1 MKRMRFVPAVVL
13 LASLAAAPAVFA
25 QAKPTTPP
33 AKTAAPAATPAAAPA
48 QAPATPAKWVKP
60 IKGTAKVEFLQG
72 ASKKVGGDIVTLLKV
87 KNVSEGSIALLK
99 IDEYWYDKDSKVAT
113 SDTQRY
119 TKPINPG
126 DVVEITMK
134 SPFKPGLVQRQFQF
148 SHAGGDVKVT
158 PVKKM

>member
-1 MKRMRFVPAVVL
+1 MKRIRFAPAVVL
-13 LASLAAAPAVFA
+13 IASLAIAPTVFA
-25 QAKPTTPP
+25 QAKPAAPP
-33 AKTAAPAATPAAAPA
+33 AKAAAPAAAPA

-72 ASKKVGGDIVTLLKV
+72 ASKKVGADIVTLLKV
-87 KNVSEGSIALLK
+87 KNVSDGSIALLK

-113 SDTQRY
+113 GDTERY
-119 TKPINPG
+119 TKPFNPG